1 MNVAQ
6 VSRAVLIS
14 ALTHLDPSPAA
25 AETDMKSIQIY
36 SPAQVNFQFVFWEI
50 LWISRGRNSTSDFV
64 ATWNSCELFVKWE
77 TNGSVTLPDNET
89 QTDKRADKMC
99 TEPNRK

>member
-36 SPAQVNFQFVFWEI
+36 SPAQVNFQFVF
-50 LWISRGRNSTSDFV
+50 
-64 ATWNSCELFVKWE
+64 
-77 TNGSVTLPDNET
+77 
-89 QTDKRADKMC
+89 
-99 TEPNRK
+99 